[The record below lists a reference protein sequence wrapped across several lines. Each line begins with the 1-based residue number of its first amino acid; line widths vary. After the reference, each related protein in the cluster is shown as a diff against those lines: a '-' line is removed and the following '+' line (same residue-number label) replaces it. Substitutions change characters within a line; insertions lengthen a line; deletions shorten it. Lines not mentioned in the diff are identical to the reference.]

1 MQPVHQ
7 LVEEYQLEQ
16 VCQLVHRKVVGLLL
30 QQDVELVHQLVE
42 VLLLVRAC
50 LQQQQFFVQQE
61 LLLDVEQEQQL
72 VGRLVQEHLQVHQ
85 QELDDLLG
93 QQRVVVLGFQ
103 CF

>member
-1 MQPVHQ
+1 MQQVQQ